1 MHFPDFLS
9 SATPHHLVRLVAC
22 ALLPACIQETI
33 AGTQPHPASRPKSV
47 PYLHVCPPPPL
58 RFAEPVEVAADPVSS
73 TPTVIGPPHPAGIVE
88 EIAAMNQEA
97 VIPSPPPSPVVTPA
111 PPVPPPLESGSGS
124 QSDASLDIASP
135 QIGISILPDETPRE
149 IRSED
154 VLFYFQF
161 PASAPSSE
169 ALPRSSAT
177 YRQQ

>member
-9 SATPHHLVRLVAC
+9 STTPHPLARLVAC
-22 ALLPACIQETI
+22 ALLPACIQEAT
-33 AGTQPHPASRPKSV
+33 AATPSHLASRPKSV
-47 PYLHVCPPPPL
+47 PYLHVCPPSPL

-73 TPTVIGPPHPAGIVE
+73 TPAVIGPPHPAGIVE

-97 VIPSPPPSPVVTPA
+97 VIPPHPPAPVVTPA
-111 PPVPPPLESGSGS
+111 ASVPSPLAPEPGS
-124 QSDASLDIASP
+124 QSESSP
-135 QIGISILPDETPRE
+135 ETAGPQSGISILPDETPRE

-161 PASAPSSE
+161 PASAPSNE